1 MTHASSPQPR
11 MARGVA
17 LFLTCSWMTAAAPSA
32 AQSDAEPLV
41 PRTNK
46 PRVELVFVLD
56 TTGSMAGLI
65 DGAKRKV
72 WAIASEVRRAR
83 QQPDVKIGLV
93 AFRDRGDEYV
103 TRVTPLTSNVDQV
116 YADLMQL
123 SADGGGDTPEDVN
136 AGLRA
141 ALDEMPWSSGP
152 GVLKLIFLV
161 GDAPPHMN
169 YPMATRWPELV
180 TKAVG
185 SNIYVNAV
193 QCGQD
198 ADTTRVWKEIA
209 HAAEGRYAL
218 IPQDGG
224 VEVAI
229 VTPFD
234 ADLAGLARELDR
246 TYLDYGSAASRVERK
261 AARAGAGSYAAKG
274 PASTAADRAAF
285 KASAGARA
293 SDDLVALAD
302 TEGGVD
308 RALARVKPDELPDE
322 LRGKAADEQRVM
334 VAKAMGSRAQL
345 TVAIAD
351 LEKKRTAYLASKK
364 GPGGGDAFDAEVI
377 EMVKTQG
384 AKAGLTY

>member
-1 MTHASSPQPR
+1 MTHASSPPR
-11 MARGVA
+11 RSARGVA

-56 TTGSMAGLI
+56 TTGSMSGLI

-72 WAIASEVRRAR
+72 WAIASEVRRAQ

-93 AFRDRGDEYV
+93 AFRDQGDAYV
-103 TRVTPLTSNVDQV
+103 TKVTPLTSNVDQV
-116 YADLMQL
+116 YGDLMQL

-141 ALDEMPWSSGP
+141 AIEQMPWSSGP

-161 GDAPPHMN
+161 GDAPPHMD
-169 YPMATRWPELV
+169 YPQAVLWPSLV
-180 TKAVG
+180 KRAVLG
-185 SNIYVNAV
+185 NIYVNAV

-224 VEVAI
+224 VAVAV

-246 TYLDYGSAASRVERK
+246 TYLDYGDSASRFQRK
-261 AARAGAGSYAAKG
+261 TARAGAGSYAASG

-285 KASAGARA
+285 KASVSANA

-302 TEGGVD
+302 AAGGVD
-308 RALARVKPDELPDE
+308 RALARVKPAELPDE
-322 LRGKAADEQRVM
+322 LRGKAVDEQRAIL
-334 VAKAMGSRAQL
+334 AKAVGSRAQL
-345 TVAIAD
+345 TAAIAD
-351 LEKKRTAYLASKK
+351 LEKKRAAYLAAKR
-364 GPGGGDAFDAEVI
+364 GPAGGDAFDAEVI